1 MIKHI
6 VSLAAIVAALT
17 ATTAG
22 VLAGEPRPF
31 TQEAFTMAKAEGKTV
46 LVDFHASWCPV
57 CKKQA
62 AVIPRVL
69 QEEKFREV
77 VVFTA
82 DYDTELRAPPFDT
95 TGYTGMWLRFTANY
109 QNHAD
114 ADYLDVDVS
123 TDGGATWTNVMSWN
137 EDHGAFRSP
146 PGEDVELDIMAV
158 TGNQPSVIVRW
169 HYYNPNTSPDWDW
182 YVQID
187 NAALL
192 CGIPVELMGISVE

>member
-82 DYDTELRAPPFDT
+82 DYDTEKDLERQLKVNGQSTLVLFKGEKEVGREQDIT
-95 TGYTGMWLRFTANY
+95 T
-109 QNHAD
+109 
-114 ADYLDVDVS
+114 
-123 TDGGATWTNVMSWN
+123 
-137 EDHGAFRSP
+137 P
-146 PGEDVELDIMAV
+146 
-158 TGNQPSVIVRW
+158 
-169 HYYNPNTSPDWDW
+169 
-182 YVQID
+182 
-187 NAALL
+187 AAIGKLL
-192 CGIPVELMGISVE
+192 TKGL